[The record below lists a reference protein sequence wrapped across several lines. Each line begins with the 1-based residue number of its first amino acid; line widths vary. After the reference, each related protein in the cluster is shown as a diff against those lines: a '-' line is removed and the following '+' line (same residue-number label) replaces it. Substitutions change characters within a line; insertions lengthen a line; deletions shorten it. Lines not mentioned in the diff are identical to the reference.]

1 MAVTKKVTTAI
12 PFISGGKV
20 VEWEVGMTYTNGV
33 SGDEQYYTYDYFNN
47 VSNNDDT
54 YGFGLSAESDWNT
67 QSQLLAL
74 CPVSEWD
81 DLFEAQV
88 QFVFNP
94 PIKPEPDTSYVIPP
108 TD

>member
-1 MAVTKKVTTAI
+1 MAVTKELTSAV
-12 PFISGGKV
+12 PFISGGNV